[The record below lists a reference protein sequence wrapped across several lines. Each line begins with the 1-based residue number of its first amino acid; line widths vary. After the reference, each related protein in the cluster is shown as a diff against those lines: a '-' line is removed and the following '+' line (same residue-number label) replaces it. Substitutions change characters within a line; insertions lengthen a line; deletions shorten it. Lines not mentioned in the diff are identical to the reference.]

1 MKFDRLISKY
11 ITEAQDLPP
20 RMRLDVEDQEDEPL
34 LSKSG
39 ALAQFLASLD
49 PDVVGAARGKAT
61 ELETGE
67 VQSESLDVLRAKIG
81 NAYQRFMND
90 DYTPR
95 SDVERSVIDKFTQL
109 GIGPEGSE
117 ILYLMGSQIARNLF
131 KLKNLETT
139 NPKRITLLDTNDEDE
154 DSDNTRTISPVE
166 VARNTLEKFYKVF
179 QDNEEN
185 GTWNELGSN
194 SLVLQDG
201 KINYI
206 RSAPSGDRKI
216 EWKKLIFKQVIDLL
230 RYLTNLPQ
238 LMKATKKFGWNFQ
251 MTQDTGKG
259 NYLALDI
266 ASTPTNW
273 IIYTKK
279 GSARKDPSL
288 RAVHG
293 PMSTVIFNRLTSDQP
308 SEEKNIPN
316 RLPIKFVNGVPQYGT
331 QIEPRELIRITNRE
345 FLELLGY
352 ETVYDALY
360 AKLVAKDKTFTLP
373 NGTVIDLTQL
383 NVGTRLGSG
392 WELTKD
398 PSLKKKKEKVARTG
412 FRPEAR
418 PVELTDAEREK
429 IRRDAAKL
437 SNQ

>member
-1 MKFDRLISKY
+1 MKFDRLIDKY
-11 ITEAQDLPP
+11 ITEAQNLPP
-20 RMRLDVEDQEDEPL
+20 RLRLDAEDQEDEPL
-34 LSKSG
+34 LAKSG

-49 PDVVGAARGKAT
+49 PDVIGAARGKAT

-67 VQSESLDVLRAKIG
+67 VQSENLDVLRAKIG

-90 DYTPR
+90 DYTPK
-95 SDVERSVIDKFTQL
+95 SDVERSVVERFVRD
-109 GIGPEGSE
+109 GIGQEGAE
-117 ILYLMGSQIARNLF
+117 ILYLMGSQIAKNLF

-139 NPKRITLLDTNDEDE
+139 DPKRITLIGADDDEGE
-154 DSDNTRTISPVE
+154 PRTISPVE
-166 VARNTLEKFYKVF
+166 VARNTLEKFYRLF

-185 GTWNELGSN
+185 GTWTELGSN
-194 SLVLQDG
+194 SLVFQDG
-201 KINYI
+201 KLNYI
-206 RSAPSGDRKI
+206 KSAPSNDRKAD
-216 EWKKLIFKQVIDLL
+216 WRKLIFKQVIDLL
-230 RYLTNLPQ
+230 RNLTNLPQ
-238 LMKATKKFGWNFQ
+238 LMKATKKFGWKFK

-279 GSARKDPSL
+279 GSARRDPSL

-293 PMSTVIFNRLTSDQP
+293 PMSYVMPNRLTSDAP
-308 SEEKNIPN
+308 SKSKNLPN
-316 RLPIKFVNGVPQYGT
+316 RLPMKFVNGVPQYGT
-331 QIEPRELIRITNRE
+331 QIEPRELLSITNKQ

-352 ETVYDALY
+352 ETVYDAVY
-360 AKLVAKDKTFTLP
+360 AKLVAKEETFTLP

-412 FRPEAR
+412 FRPEDR
-418 PVELTDAEREK
+418 PVELTAQEREE
-429 IRRDAAKL
+429 IRRGAAQL
-437 SNQ
+437 PRR